1 MKRRSLIS
9 LAAAAASAAT
19 AFGPTTALAAGRKTY
34 VLLHGA
40 FHGGWCWAPVADL
53 LRAQGHRVFTPT
65 FTGLGER
72 AHLLNPGIDL
82 NTFIRDITALLEA
95 EELQD
100 VTLVAHSFG
109 GYVASGVVD
118 RMPGRITSLVHL
130 DAPMGAN
137 GVSVLGEAP
146 PDVRKA
152 RLDAAI
158 EVGGTRVIAPPS
170 STSFGLSDPAQVA
183 WVNRRM
189 TPMPLATYNTPLKL
203 EGAPDSKLL
212 RHFIRCTEPAL
223 PNIEPSARQA
233 RETGWRYSELRTGH
247 DAMVSMPAEVGRLLL
262 AS

>member
-1 MKRRSLIS
+1 MKRRSLVS
-9 LAAAAASAAT
+9 LAVGAAAAAT
-19 AFGPTTALAAGRKTY
+19 AFGPATAFAAGRKTY

-40 FHGGWCWAPVADL
+40 FHGGWCWAPVAEL

-82 NTFIRDITALLEA
+82 NTFIHDITALLEA

-146 PDVRKA
+146 EDVRKA
-152 RLDAAI
+152 RLAAAI
-158 EVGGTRVIAPPS
+158 DVNGTRAIAPPS
-170 STSFGLSDPAQVA
+170 STSFGLSDPEQVA

-189 TPMPLATYNTPLKL
+189 TPMPLKAYETPLVLKNTPGGSLPK
-203 EGAPDSKLL
+203 
-212 RHFIRCTEPAL
+212 RFIRCVQPAL
-223 PNIEPSARQA
+223 PNIEPSARYAQ
-233 RETGWRYSELRTGH
+233 EHGWTYLELHTGH
-247 DAMVSMPAEVGRLLL
+247 DAMVSMPDALTNLLL
-262 AS
+262 AA